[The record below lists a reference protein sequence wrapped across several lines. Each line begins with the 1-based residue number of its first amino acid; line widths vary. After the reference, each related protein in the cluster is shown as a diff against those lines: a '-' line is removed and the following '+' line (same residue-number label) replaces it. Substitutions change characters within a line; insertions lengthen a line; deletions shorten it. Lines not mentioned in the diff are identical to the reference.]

1 MYIIVSLSEDYH
13 PKRAERGG
21 RLFLTL
27 SLSSADSAL
36 ALWLLLALRRLY
48 LNTSQFWV
56 DEDTTTILTRD
67 NLLVHL
73 DIELALR
80 WNLVEATATCIT
92 LHVNDTQTVAGTI
105 TDALEALE
113 QTWLNL
119 LLILGAAVATLTTYI
134 VIHIVMPL
142 MIRDT
147 RKAGTLILQ
156 GMMFQGVL
164 DDEMK
169 QLIRKAFQ
177 KAIRKIKRK

>member
-1 MYIIVSLSEDYH
+1 MSKLPENEKNKGSPINFGEPLLYLIVSLSEDYH

-21 RLFLTL
+21 RLILTL

-36 ALWLLLALRRLY
+36 ALWLLLCLRSLN

-56 DEDTTTILTRD
+56 DEDTAAILTRD

-119 LLILGAAVATLTTYI
+119 LLELECLLLQILLFLTGFS
-134 VIHIVMPL
+134 H
-142 MIRDT
+142 D
-147 RKAGTLILQ
+147 
-156 GMMFQGVL
+156 
-164 DDEMK
+164 
-169 QLIRKAFQ
+169 
-177 KAIRKIKRK
+177 